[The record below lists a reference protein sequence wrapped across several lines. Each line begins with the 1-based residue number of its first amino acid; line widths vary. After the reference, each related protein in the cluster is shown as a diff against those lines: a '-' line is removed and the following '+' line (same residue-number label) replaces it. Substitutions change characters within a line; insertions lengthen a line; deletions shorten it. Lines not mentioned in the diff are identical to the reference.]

1 VERQTRF
8 VMIAKIANRD
18 THSVRPDTLISPG
31 WS

>member
-1 VERQTRF
+1 
-8 VMIAKIANRD
+8 MIAKIANRD